1 MKQLRV
7 IVAAVASLLTFHAT
21 TANAADKKADSVYYG
36 AHQLP
41 VRSLDPATC
50 ADTPSTVLQT
60 MVFEG
65 LYQYHYLKRPI
76 EVIPQLAAAMPQIS
90 ANGLVWTIK
99 IKKGVKYAPNACFG
113 RDKAG
118 RLRTRTVRASDF
130 VFAFKRIADQHLP
143 NSHARSFIQNTI
155 KGLDFHHARSGQ
167 FKAAD
172 LSRYDWPAS
181 GLLAVDELTL
191 QIRLTKPFPRLTH
204 ILAKHNYAPIPPEAV
219 KHCWLKTGGIELNR
233 PDLLVGT
240 GPYILKEFNNKGP
253 IVLVRNPEF
262 RAEFYPSEGSAADKA
277 AGLLNDAGKRLPLVD
292 RVQWDYVKD
301 DSLAFKALLAGRI
314 DVTGIPPDVF
324 NQVAQVVGTDVKLTK
339 AYADRGMVLAR
350 SQANSLYGIG
360 FNMANPVVGKSKS
373 LRQAMCLAVDVEN
386 YVKTTYNGRAKSAV
400 NCVPSCLPGHAS
412 AGPGSYAKLD
422 RALARKKLAD
432 ARKELAAAGVIKPG
446 AAIPPIELDFVA
458 SDAETVKR
466 TKFLAGQFA
475 AIGLTVT
482 PVRSDLS
489 ALRQKVTDSRARM
502 FMMGWHGDYGDVEDF
517 LRLYYSPNSRP
528 GESVKY
534 AATHTCYSNPEFD
547 TLFKQLQAMPHG
559 RRRQDACTKAIR
571 MISEDCPILP
581 LAEPTA
587 IVLHHKWVR
596 NYKLH
601 PEGCGMMKYRRIDT
615 ANRPQRKPIK
625 KP

>member
-36 AHQLP
+36 AHQRP

-76 EVIPQLAAAMPQIS
+76 EVIPQLAAAMPQVS

-113 RDKAG
+113 RDQAG

-277 AGLLNDAGKRLPLVD
+277 AGLLNDAGKRLPLID
-292 RVQWDYVKD
+292 RVEWDYVRD
-301 DSLAFKALLAGRI
+301 DSLAWKALLAGRI
-314 DVTGIPPDVF
+314 DASRIPPDVF
-324 NQVAQVVGTDVKLTK
+324 QQVVGPDMKLTK
-339 AYADRGMVLAR
+339 AYAGRRMALAQGR
-350 SQANSLYGIG
+350 APSVVWIN
-360 FNMANPVVGKSKS
+360 FNMDDPVVGKSKS
-373 LRQAMCLAVDVEN
+373 LRQAMCLSVNRDS
-386 YVKTTYNGRAKSAV
+386 YVKTLFGYGRRPAV
-400 NCVPSCLPGHAS
+400 NCVPSVLSGHAE
-412 AGPGSYAKLD
+412 AGPGPYAKFDL
-422 RALARKKLAD
+422 ALARKKLAD
-432 ARKELAAAGVIKPG
+432 ARKELVATGVIKTG
-446 AAIPPIELDFVA
+446 ADIPPITLELA
-458 SDAETVKR
+458 SRSARAAKSGR
-466 TKFLAGQFA
+466 FLADQFA
-475 AIGLTVT
+475 AIGLKVT
-482 PVRSDLS
+482 PVTSNWS
-489 ALRQKVTDSRARM
+489 ALMQKIRGGGIQMFITGRRA
-502 FMMGWHGDYGDVEDF
+502 DYGDVEDF